1 MSKILVVIDMQNDFI
16 TGTLG
21 SKEAQAIVPNVKAK
35 IKEYADRGDRII
47 FTRDT
52 HGENYLETPE
62 GKKLPVKHCVKGTDG
77 WQIVHGLE
85 IENCEYIDKPTFEL
99 IGVCT
104 DICVVS
110 NAIILK
116 AKYPETVISVD
127 ADCCAGVTP
136 EKHKAALETMK
147 SCQIDVFEGKM

>member
-62 GKKLPVKHCVKGTDG
+62 GKHQIHGTDPASSFP
-77 WQIVHGLE
+77 L
-85 IENCEYIDKPTFEL
+85 L
-99 IGVCT
+99 
-104 DICVVS
+104 
-110 NAIILK
+110 
-116 AKYPETVISVD
+116 
-127 ADCCAGVTP
+127 ADQ
-136 EKHKAALETMK
+136 EKR
-147 SCQIDVFEGKM
+147 Q

>member
-77 WQIVHGLE
+77 WQIVPGLE
-85 IENCEYIDKPTFEL
+85 IENCEYIDKPTFGWLNWDGFAEDDKIEL

-116 AKYPETVISVD
+116 AKYPETVI
-127 ADCCAGVTP
+127 
-136 EKHKAALETMK
+136 
-147 SCQIDVFEGKM
+147 

>member
-52 HGENYLETPE
+52 HGE
-62 GKKLPVKHCVKGTDG
+62 KLSGNARRK
-77 WQIVHGLE
+77 E
-85 IENCEYIDKPTFEL
+85 IA
-99 IGVCT
+99 
-104 DICVVS
+104 S
-110 NAIILK
+110 K
-116 AKYPETVISVD
+116 A
-127 ADCCAGVTP
+127 
-136 EKHKAALETMK
+136 LR
-147 SCQIDVFEGKM
+147 

>member
-52 HGENYLETPE
+52 QDWLGF
-62 GKKLPVKHCVKGTDG
+62 G
-77 WQIVHGLE
+77 WNQFRFRHR
-85 IENCEYIDKPTFEL
+85 
-99 IGVCT
+99 
-104 DICVVS
+104 
-110 NAIILK
+110 
-116 AKYPETVISVD
+116 
-127 ADCCAGVTP
+127 
-136 EKHKAALETMK
+136 
-147 SCQIDVFEGKM
+147 